1 MTPKDIAKLMDKKYN
16 VSVGY
21 KEAWSVR
28 EITGEQI
35 FENIEESYDLVPFE
49 R

>member
-1 MTPKDIAKLMDKKYN
+1 MQDIRDNPNMTPKDIAKLMDKKYN

-28 EITGEQI
+28 EITGE
-35 FENIEESYDLVPFE
+35 
-49 R
+49 